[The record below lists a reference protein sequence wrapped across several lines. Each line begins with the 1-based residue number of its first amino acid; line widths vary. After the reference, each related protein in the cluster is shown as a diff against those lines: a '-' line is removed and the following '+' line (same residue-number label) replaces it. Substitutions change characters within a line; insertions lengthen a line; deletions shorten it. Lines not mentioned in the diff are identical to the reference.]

1 MSEIQVNTINEYTG
15 ANGVTIDGALIKD
28 NFLAASAGGGL
39 VKLGTHTFDNSGD
52 DVTFNT
58 IFDGT
63 KYLGYKIVTKDIL
76 HATDG
81 QVLRLK
87 FRASSADILTGVAIE
102 RFAVTGATNSS
113 ASIAGSASNPLGYV
127 ELNYSSGNAAGE
139 LAMSVTE
146 LFPHGQHKVWYLKSY
161 RTSADG
167 TQRTI
172 NSLVA
177 AMEDSTTV
185 EGGRIYSTSGN
196 VVSGT
201 VDIWGM
207 VK

>member
-1 MSEIQVNTINEYTG
+1 MSTLQVNTINESTS
-15 ANGVTIDGALIKD
+15 ASGVTIDGALIKD
-28 NFLAASAGGGL
+28 NFLAAAAGGGL

-76 HATDG
+76 HATDA

-87 FRASSADILTGVAIE
+87 YRASSADILTGVSTE
-102 RFAVTGATNSS
+102 RFAVTGASNSS
-113 ASIAGSASNPLGYV
+113 SSIAGSASNPTGYV
-127 ELNYSSGNAAGE
+127 ELNYSSGNASGE
-139 LAMSVTE
+139 LAMSQ
-146 LFPHGQHKVWYLKSY
+146 LDLYPHGQHKVAYLQAY
-161 RTSADG
+161 RTTADG
-167 TQRTI
+167 TERTI
-172 NSLVA
+172 NSMVS

-185 EGGRIYSTSGN
+185 EGCRIYSSSGN
-196 VVSGT
+196 VTSGT